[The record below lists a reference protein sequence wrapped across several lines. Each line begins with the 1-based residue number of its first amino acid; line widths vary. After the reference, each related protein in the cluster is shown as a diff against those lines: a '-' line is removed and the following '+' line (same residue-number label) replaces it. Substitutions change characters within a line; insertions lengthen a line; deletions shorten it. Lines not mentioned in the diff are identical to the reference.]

1 MERYTITIA
10 REFGSLGRAVAQRL
24 AGKLE
29 IEYYDRD
36 IVDQV
41 AQQLNLPLSQISS
54 AEERSHHGFFSHMF
68 PLGTDEEYIQDMIF
82 DVQKDIIRELAKK
95 SSCII
100 VGRCSDFLLKHEKNV
115 MNVFIYAPYEARL
128 ENCVKQLGMTQEEA
142 RRMIAGVDK
151 ARNAY
156 HRKYAG
162 YLPSDTSHKHL
173 LLDSSLLGV
182 DETAEVLAEVVRKRF
197 F

>member
-24 AGKLE
+24 AGKLG

-82 DVQKDIIRELAKK
+82 DVQKDIILELAKK

-100 VGRCSDFLLKHEKNV
+100 VGRCSDFLLKNEKNV

-142 RRMIAGVDK
+142 RRMIASEIGRAHV
-151 ARNAY
+151 
-156 HRKYAG
+156 
-162 YLPSDTSHKHL
+162 
-173 LLDSSLLGV
+173 
-182 DETAEVLAEVVRKRF
+182 
-197 F
+197 

>member
-24 AGKLE
+24 AGKLG

-54 AEERSHHGFFSHMF
+54 AEERSHHGF
-68 PLGTDEEYIQDMIF
+68 IF
-82 DVQKDIIRELAKK
+82 DVQKDIILELAKK

-100 VGRCSDFLLKHEKNV
+100 VGRCSDFLLKNEKNV

-142 RRMIAGVDK
+142 RRMIASVDK

>member
-24 AGKLE
+24 AGKLG

-82 DVQKDIIRELAKK
+82 DVQKDIILELAKK

-100 VGRCSDFLLKHEKNV
+100 VGRCSDFLLKNEKNV

-142 RRMIAGVDK
+142 RRMIASVDK

-162 YLPSDTSHKHL
+162 YLPADTSHKHL